1 MSKIKNSKVRMY
13 SRNGVN
19 ASKQSIKEELSL
31 TTMFN
36 MFITDKSIEG
46 LSKRTLHDYH
56 VHFNYLMKFLG
67 EDIANTECN
76 KELFKGYISYMLHEK
91 CLSPVTA
98 NVRIRT
104 IRTFLRYCFLN
115 DYIDDSIHEHFKP
128 VKTKEDTLESFT
140 PEEIKRLLS
149 VVDENSY
156 KGFRDKVIVYVLL
169 DTLVRC
175 SELVN
180 IKRNSVDLKAG
191 FIALESANTKTKK
204 GRTVPISTKTTKLL
218 REYMNITS
226 DYDTEFLFLTYE
238 GEPLSDNTVRKNLAE
253 IGEKAR
259 VTKRVSP
266 HTFRH
271 TGALFYVL
279 NGGDPFSLQK
289 ILGHSDMSMVRKY
302 IQMTNTD
309 VKKQHNIFSP
319 LNTVFK

>member
-1 MSKIKNSKVRMY
+1 MSKKPKIRMY
-13 SRNGVN
+13 SRKSMNFPNKIG
-19 ASKQSIKEELSL
+19 KEEYSL
-31 TTMFN
+31 TTMFDL
-36 MFITDKSIEG
+36 FIIEKSIEG
-46 LSKRTLHDYH
+46 LSERTLHDYNVH
-56 VHFNYLMKFLG
+56 VKYLLDYLG
-67 EDIANTECN
+67 SDIINTQCN
-76 KELFKGYISYMLHEK
+76 KELFKSYIAYMLHEK
-91 CLSPVTA
+91 GLSPVTA

-104 IRTFLRYCFLN
+104 IRAFLRFCYLN
-115 DYIDDSIHEHFKP
+115 GYIDEPIHQHFKP

-140 PEEIKRLLS
+140 PEEVKKLLA

-156 KGFRDKVIVYVLL
+156 KGFRDKVIIYMLL

-180 IKRNSVDLKAG
+180 IKRNNVDLKAG
-191 FIALESANTKTKK
+191 FISLESANTKTRK
-204 GRTVPISTKTTKLL
+204 GRTVPISTKTTRLL
-218 REYMNITS
+218 KEYISITDNYSS
-226 DYDTEFLFLTYE
+226 DFLFLTYE

-253 IGEKAR
+253 IGEKAG
-259 VTKRVSP
+259 VHKRVSP

-271 TGALFYVL
+271 TGALYYVL

-309 VKKQHNIFSP
+309 VKKQHNVFSP